1 MNVSPAKNELR
12 TNGTV
17 RSTRGLSCGRRT
29 RAGSTWKPRLWAYST
44 NAWFNRG
51 ANGSA
56 SSTTADRLSGIT
68 VREHATEE
76 PPRRFEPVDHVLG
89 GLTERQPHEAMPR
102 VAGREDQ
109 RLHHP
114 PPPRLRVDEEPH
126 PAEVDL
132 QLIARLPIGDAH
144 RRPTA
149 PAAAAHLQQI
159 ALHRAQR
166 HHYALP
172 VEQLMDLHPGQIVGH
187 PAGDLLVPSGQQP
200 PRRAVTVAA
209 VRTDRL
215 HDHPDEHIG
224 QLTLAAV
231 TLQTE
236 LLGGGDVTAD
246 RLAVHLRQPLH
257 RPEPF
262 PGQPQPEH
270 FSNLEHTDLPECHG
284 RLSEPVGGNSG
295 QCTLNGT
302 DAGGPSKVV
311 PSLALRWS
319 HATGATQP
327 QVVPCDWRATI
338 SVAYSIA
345 DRGRR
350 RITILSSVGSWIVPR
365 SVSESC
371 VS

>member
-1 MNVSPAKNELR
+1 MNVSPAKNESR

-29 RAGSTWKPRLWAYST
+29 RAGSTWKPRAWAYST

-51 ANGSA
+51 ASGSA

-68 VREHATEE
+68 VANTPPKNPHAASNPSITASVVW
-76 PPRRFEPVDHVLG
+76 RSVNHTKQCR
-89 GLTERQPHEAMPR
+89 R

-114 PPPRLRVDEEPH
+114 APPAVRVDEEPH
-126 PAEVDL
+126 PTEVDL
-132 QLIARLPIGDAH
+132 QLVARLTVGDPH
-144 RRPTA
+144 RRPPT
-149 PAAAAHLQQI
+149 PAAAAHLQHV

-166 HHYALP
+166 HPHALP
-172 VEQLMDLHPGQIVGH
+172 LEQLVDLHPGQIVLD
-187 PAGDLLVPSGQQP
+187 PAGDLLVLSGQQP
-200 PRRAVTVAA
+200 PRLAVTVAA

-215 HDHPDEHIG
+215 HHHPDEHVG

-231 TLQTE
+231 TDQTE
-236 LLGGGDVTAD
+236 LLGGGDVAAD

-257 RPEPF
+257 RPDAF
-262 PGQPQPEH
+262 PGQPQPQH

-284 RLSEPVGGNSG
+284 RLSEPVDGNGG

-302 DAGGPSKVV
+302 DAGGPPKVV

-319 HATGATQP
+319 HATGALSSK
-327 QVVPCDWRATI
+327 VVPCDWRATVI
-338 SVAYSIA
+338 SGNPLRLARA
-345 DRGRR
+345 
-350 RITILSSVGSWIVPR
+350 
-365 SVSESC
+365 
-371 VS
+371 